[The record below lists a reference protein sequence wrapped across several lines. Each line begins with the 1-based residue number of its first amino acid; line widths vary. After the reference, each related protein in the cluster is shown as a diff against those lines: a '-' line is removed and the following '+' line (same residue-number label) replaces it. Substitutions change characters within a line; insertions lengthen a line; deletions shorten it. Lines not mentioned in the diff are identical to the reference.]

1 MSMSMMDPAVLEQL
15 IPLVVGTMGIVAS
28 FSFAALCFPS
38 IRNGVSDWLSNRGLR
53 NADAEH
59 VSAEL
64 AALRGE
70 VYALRA
76 ELATVTRA
84 LVANA
89 PSPALPPPP
98 NPPRITS

>member
-1 MSMSMMDPAVLEQL
+1 VNPAVLDEL
-15 IPLVVGTMGIVAS
+15 IPLVVGTMGIIAS

-38 IRNGVSDWLSNRGLR
+38 IRHGVSDWLSNRGLR

-59 VSAEL
+59 VTAEL

-84 LVANA
+84 LVGNT
-89 PSPALPPPP
+89 PQSALPPAS

>member
-1 MSMSMMDPAVLEQL
+1 VLDEL
-15 IPLVVGTMGIVAS
+15 IPLVVGSISIVAT

-38 IRNGVSDWLSNRGLR
+38 IRGGVSDWLSNRGLR

-59 VSAEL
+59 VTAEL

-70 VYALRA
+70 VYALRS
-76 ELATVTRA
+76 ELATVARA
-84 LVANA
+84 LVASS
-89 PSPALPPPP
+89 PSPALPPPA

>member
-1 MSMSMMDPAVLEQL
+1 MIDPAVLDEL
-15 IPLVVGTMGIVAS
+15 VPLVVGTTGIIAT

-38 IRNGVSDWLSNRGLR
+38 IRAGVSDWLSNRGLR
-53 NADAEH
+53 SADAEH

-76 ELATVTRA
+76 ELATVARA

-89 PSPALPPPP
+89 PSTALPPPS